1 MEASAPMTT
10 QHESPKT
17 PDVLILAPQ
26 PFYQERGTPI
36 AVRLLAEELADT
48 GYSVDLLTYHEG
60 LPFVHERVALYRI
73 PAPPGIHGIKPG
85 FSLKKIICDGLMLIK
100 SIGLVR
106 KKHYRILHAVEESV
120 FIALLLCMFF
130 RIPYIYDMDSLLSR
144 QLADMFPWIGRYSGL
159 LQWFEKLAMCK
170 SKGILVVCDELKK
183 IVQKTAPAIPVA
195 VLEDISLL
203 DEQGGNA
210 VVDNIRQAYQ
220 INGRILMYV
229 GNLEKYQGID
239 LLLHAFALLLQ
250 EQQESDLVL
259 IGGRDKDIDKYRQKS
274 LSLGI
279 AKRVH
284 FLGPKPVEHL
294 GQYLQQA
301 DILVSPRVQGNNTPM
316 KLYSYLASGKPVI
329 ATRLP
334 THTQVLDEDIAL
346 LCEPEAAAFMHAMH
360 ALINNK
366 ELQVQLG
373 QAAECRA
380 QQCYSRKAYRAK
392 LQCFYR
398 DVLGPPA

>member
-1 MEASAPMTT
+1 MAT

-60 LPFVHERVALYRI
+60 LPFVHERVALHRI
-73 PAPPGIHGIKPG
+73 PAPPGIHRIKPG

-120 FIALLLCMFF
+120 FIALLLCLFF

-159 LQWFEKLAMCK
+159 LQWFEKWAMRK
-170 SKGILVVCDELKK
+170 SKGVLVVCDELKK
-183 IVQKTAPAIPVA
+183 TVQKTAPAIPVA

-203 DEQGGNA
+203 DEQGENA
-210 VVDNIRQAYQ
+210 IVDNIRQAYQ
-220 INGRILMYV
+220 INGSILMYV

-239 LLLHAFALLLQ
+239 LLLHAFALLPQ

-259 IGGRDKDIDKYRQKS
+259 IGGRDEDIDKYRQKS

-279 AKRVH
+279 AERVH

-316 KLYSYLASGKPVI
+316 KLYSYLASGKPVV

-334 THTQVLDEDIAL
+334 THTQVLDEDTAL

-360 ALINNK
+360 TLINNK
-366 ELQVQLG
+366 GLQVQLG
-373 QAAECRA
+373 RAAECRA
-380 QQCYSRKAYRAK
+380 QQHYSRPAYRAK
-392 LQCFYR
+392 LHCFYR
-398 DVLGPPA
+398 DVLGPPAFGPTA